1 MVEFELTNV
10 HAKEKDKEYEFHPL
24 LKQVCLKKELHF
36 CSTKYESSTNKARR
50 IEKVLTGIRNLVFS
64 RKIVSLHEIY

>member
-1 MVEFELTNV
+1 MVEFVLTNV
-10 HAKEKDKEYEFHPL
+10 HAKEKDEYEFHPL
-24 LKQVCLKKELHF
+24 LKQVCLKEELHL
-36 CSTKYESSTNKARR
+36 CSNKYENSANKARR